1 MLLFNVFFID
11 QRDKIQKKTF
21 TKWMNKHLTKVSLI
35 LFDVT
40 ISSHVF
46 ICKNETILFINI
58 YKTKK
63 VNVQINDLFDDLRDG
78 VNLILLLEIL
88 TNRNLVILK
97 TSFAICLLST
107 LDNRIIYIYLLNMK
121 KYVAT

>member
-1 MLLFNVFFID
+1 M
-11 QRDKIQKKTF
+11 
-21 TKWMNKHLTKVSLI
+21 
-35 LFDVT
+35 
-40 ISSHVF
+40 SSYV
-46 ICKNETILFINI
+46 KNETILFINI